1 MVQDITDKK
10 TAIRSYIKNQRKL
23 LEEKQKQKMDARLLG
38 QLLNLPEFREKSS
51 IPVYCYISVRNET
64 DTLRFIERLWAQDML
79 VAVPRVEGKY
89 IRFYRIEKKE
99 DLIPGCMGIP
109 EPSRMCIPIHCPEAP
124 VITPG
129 LAFTCE
135 GARIG
140 YGGGF
145 YDRFFEAEPKHRRI
159 ALAYDFQMLPELPVG
174 PLDKKVDVI
183 VTENRVYHCSR
194 GTAGRELED

>member
-1 MVQDITDKK
+1 MEQDITDKK
-10 TAIRSYIKNQRKL
+10 TAIRSYIKKQRNL
-23 LEEKQKQKMDARLLG
+23 LEEKQKQELDEKLCR
-38 QLLNLPEFREKSS
+38 QLLNLPEFREKSA
-51 IPVYCYISVRNET
+51 IPVYCYISVRKET
-64 DTLRFIERLWAQDML
+64 DTLRFIETLWARDML
-79 VAVPRVEGKY
+79 VAVPRVEGKH

-109 EPSRMCIPIHCPEAP
+109 EPSGMCIPLHCPEAP

-129 LAFTCE
+129 LAFTRE
-135 GARIG
+135 GERIG

-159 ALAYDFQMLPELPVG
+159 ALAYDFQILPELPVE

-183 VTENRVYHCSR
+183 VTENRVYHCSQR
-194 GTAGRELED
+194 TVCREQED